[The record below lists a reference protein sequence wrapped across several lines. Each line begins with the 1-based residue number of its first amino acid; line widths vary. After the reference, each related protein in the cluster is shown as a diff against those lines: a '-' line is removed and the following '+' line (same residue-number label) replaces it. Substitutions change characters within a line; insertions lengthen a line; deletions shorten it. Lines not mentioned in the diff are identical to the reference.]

1 MKGPT
6 LGLSQQVAEAEGS
19 LTREAPGRAGAA
31 LTTPGRL
38 GTTRRVGPGKQDGTV
53 YECRNQRWNPLKR
66 NAPAQTWWIWAGQQ
80 CTLAGSHGG
89 RLLVGQGS
97 CLQEATVKACG
108 VAVARLQ
115 GKSWAP
121 PPSTG

>member
-6 LGLSQQVAEAEGS
+6 LGLSQQVVEAEGS

-38 GTTRRVGPGKQDGTV
+38 GTTRRVGSGKQDGTV

-66 NAPAQTWWIWAGQQ
+66 K
-80 CTLAGSHGG
+80 CAGSNLVDVG
-89 RLLVGQGS
+89 RTAVHARR
-97 CLQEATVKACG
+97 EATVG
-108 VAVARLQ
+108 DSWWDRGAVSRR
-115 GKSWAP
+115 P
-121 PPSTG
+121 R